1 MRPAVLSLHRVLR
14 QSLPPTCAA
23 LLFIAAGCASG
34 SESAGRFTAVDSAGV
49 HIATNA
55 GVPDVGWGS
64 IQVLPEPLLSL
75 GTVAGDSVYQF
86 SRIRGAVRL
95 SDGRIA
101 MVDGNA
107 RDVRVF
113 DGDGVHL
120 VSWGRRGGGP
130 DEFERPR
137 LAGLVGDTLVMFD
150 ADNRRLTWIDPD
162 AGVVDQAPLGEGAG
176 GYFQVQGVFDDGTIV
191 SGGGFFFSSASG
203 ETLTTGLRRSP
214 TGFVRIDREGEVATD
229 FGQFPGLEMYFEV
242 DGPRVSAGVIPFG
255 RVTYSAV
262 FGDRLY
268 VGTADSPEVQIYNRE
283 GALTGVI
290 RWETDDLTVS
300 SDHLAA
306 YVEDA
311 LADADDEDERRR
323 VRLMARDHARSEF
336 PAHGRI
342 ETDKS
347 GNVWIQESR
356 APAEEPEW
364 FRVFDPEGR
373 EIARVALPDR
383 VQPLEIGDDYLLGL
397 RRDDFD
403 IEYIDLYRVE
413 RR

>member
-1 MRPAVLSLHRVLR
+1 MLPAVRSLYLPRHAVFLGVAAFVLT
-14 QSLPPTCAA
+14 SAACAGGTEPA
-23 LLFIAAGCASG
+23 DS
-34 SESAGRFTAVDSAGV
+34 FTAVDSAG
-49 HIATNA
+49 INLATNS
-55 GVPDVGWGS
+55 GLPEVGFGS
-64 IQVLPEPLLSL
+64 IRVEPEAWLSL

-107 RDVRVF
+107 RDVRIF
-113 DGDGVHL
+113 DANGTHL

-137 LAGLVGDTLVMFD
+137 LAGLVGDTLVLFD

-162 AGVVDQAPLGEGAG
+162 QGVVDQAPLGEGAG
-176 GYFQVQGVFDDGTIV
+176 GYFQVQGVFDDGTVV

-203 ETLTTGLRRSP
+203 QTLTTGLRRSP

-255 RVTYSAV
+255 RVTHSAV
-262 FGDRLY
+262 FADRLY
-268 VGTADSPEVQIYNRE
+268 VGTADAPEIQIYDRE
-283 GALTGVI
+283 GSLTGVI

-300 SDHLAA
+300 ADHLAA
-306 YVEDA
+306 YVDDA
-311 LADADDEDERRR
+311 LANADDEDERRR
-323 VRLMARDHARSEF
+323 VRVMARDHARSEF
-336 PAHGRI
+336 PPHGSLV
-342 ETDKS
+342 TDRA
-347 GNVWIQESR
+347 GNLWVQESR
-356 APAEEPEW
+356 PPGEEAEW

-373 EIARVALPDR
+373 QVARVALPDR
-383 VQPLEIGDDYLLGL
+383 VQPLEIGNDYLLG
-397 RRDDFD
+397 RRLDDFD
-403 IEYIDLYRVE
+403 IEYIDLYRIE